1 MNQVIVGKFPACTM
15 YILWWGSNPEIDG
28 FTASLER
35 SKWVGETDC
44 RPKDCNDST
53 NNRKNSDPEYL
64 LCHNRHS
71 GKVNKQTLVFEK
83 CRYINYQHVLL
94 IYRTPYLANL
104 GDGSIGIVLNPV
116 CYSTLWSPIS
126 QSEEKELCKSTVETG
141 WQWQLLTDHSKFEF
155 QTLL

>member
-1 MNQVIVGKFPACTM
+1 M
-15 YILWWGSNPEIDG
+15 GSHPEIDG

-53 NNRKNSDPEYL
+53 NNRKNSHPEYL

-141 WQWQLLTDHSKFEF
+141 WQWQWLTDHSKFEF